1 MRTRAAS
8 DDRELKPR
16 RCALC
21 KKGPYSKML
30 AVIGNVLAGGFVL
43 GLFTATLR
51 LTKPR
56 KRA

>member
-1 MRTRAAS
+1 
-8 DDRELKPR
+8 
-16 RCALC
+16 
-21 KKGPYSKML
+21 ML

-56 KRA
+56 KRS